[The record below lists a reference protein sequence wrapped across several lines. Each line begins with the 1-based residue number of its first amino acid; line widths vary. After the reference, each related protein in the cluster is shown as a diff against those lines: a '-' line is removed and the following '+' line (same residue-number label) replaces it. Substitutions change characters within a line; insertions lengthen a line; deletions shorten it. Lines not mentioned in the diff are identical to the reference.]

1 MEKGVLG
8 EAKPEEAF
16 AWYTKAAEA
25 DDNDAIFALGR
36 CYKEGIG
43 TAEDWD
49 KALEWFGKGAE
60 KEESRCLTEL
70 GLAYENG
77 NGVEEN
83 RKRLWSI

>member
-1 MEKGVLG
+1 MVS
-8 EAKPEEAF
+8 
-16 AWYTKAAEA
+16 KAAEA

-70 GLAYENG
+70 GLAYEMAMAWKKI
-77 NGVEEN
+77 